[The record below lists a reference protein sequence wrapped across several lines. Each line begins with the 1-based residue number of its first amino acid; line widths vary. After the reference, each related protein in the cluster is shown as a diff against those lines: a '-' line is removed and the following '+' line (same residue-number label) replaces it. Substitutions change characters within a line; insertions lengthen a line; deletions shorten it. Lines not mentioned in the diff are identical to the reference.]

1 MEQLIKN
8 VNKFTMVSLTDLF
21 DGLCFNKDSEDSEE
35 PEEDTEE
42 NRELEVIEENDLDSE
57 ETYILNGLDEIEK
70 QFKTIELT
78 ETNSEKMY
86 RLFGTDE
93 EDSDND
99 ADDETSKSGDYI

>member
-1 MEQLIKN
+1 MERLIEN

-21 DGLCFNKDSEDSEE
+21 DGLCFNKESET
-35 PEEDTEE
+35 TETTE
-42 NRELEVIEENDLDSE
+42 KNRELETIQENDLDSE
-57 ETYILNGLDEIEK
+57 ETYIVNGLDEIEK

-99 ADDETSKSGDYI
+99 ADDETDNSGDYI

>member
-1 MEQLIKN
+1 MERLIEN

-21 DGLCFNKDSEDSEE
+21 DGLCFNKDSEE
-35 PEEDTEE
+35 PEETEETEE
-42 NRELEVIEENDLDSE
+42 NSELEEPDLDNE
-57 ETYILNGLDEIEK
+57 ETYIENGLDEIEK
-70 QFKTIELT
+70 QFKMIELT

-99 ADDETSKSGDYI
+99 ADDETDKSGDYI

>member
-1 MEQLIKN
+1 MERLIKN

-21 DGLCFNKDSEDSEE
+21 DGLCFNKEPEE
-35 PEEDTEE
+35 PEEDTKE

-57 ETYILNGLDEIEK
+57 ETYIVNGLDEIEK

-93 EDSDND
+93 EDDSDND

>member
-1 MEQLIKN
+1 MERLIGN

-21 DGLCFNKDSEDSEE
+21 DGLCFNKETEMT
-35 PEEDTEE
+35 EDTEE

-57 ETYILNGLDEIEK
+57 ETYIENGLDEIEK

-86 RLFGTDE
+86 RLFGTDD

-99 ADDETSKSGDYI
+99 ADDETDNSGDYI

>member
-1 MEQLIKN
+1 MERLIGN

-21 DGLCFNKDSEDSEE
+21 DGLCFNKETEMT
-35 PEEDTEE
+35 EDTEE

-57 ETYILNGLDEIEK
+57 ETYIENGLDEIEK
-70 QFKTIELT
+70 QFKMIELT

-86 RLFGTDE
+86 RLFGTDD

-99 ADDETSKSGDYI
+99 ADDETDNSGDYI

>member
-1 MEQLIKN
+1 MERLIEN

-21 DGLCFNKDSEDSEE
+21 DGLCFNKESEMTET
-35 PEEDTEE
+35 TEE
-42 NRELEVIEENDLDSE
+42 NRELEEPDLDNE
-57 ETYILNGLDEIEK
+57 ETYIENGLDEIEK

-86 RLFGTDE
+86 RLFGTDD

-99 ADDETSKSGDYI
+99 PDNETDKSGDYI